1 MPCNI
6 CKHPQRREIED
17 YLLAVN
23 EPDVKLTLNEI
34 STKFNVQLVELQV
47 HALMHTPLARFEEEG
62 VEQSIA
68 AGMKKGE
75 ANMLYAA
82 AEEYFSTL
90 RQTGKEIRKR
100 IKPVDFDQDVDKVKM
115 KALPSEMVELYI
127 GCGGNLR
134 QIITSIAD
142 INQKVNGEGDPALKA
157 LEAIVK
163 AVRGGTPPAPAANE
177 DDED

>member
-1 MPCNI
+1 MDDI
-6 CKHPQRREIED
+6 AK
-17 YLLAVN
+17 
-23 EPDVKLTLNEI
+23 
-34 STKFNVQLVELQV
+34 KFGVQLVELQV
-47 HALMHTPLARFEEEG
+47 HALMHTPIARMEEDG

-90 RQTGKEIRKR
+90 RQTGKEIRQR
-100 IKPVDFDQDVDKVKM
+100 IKPLQQADLTDDKIKI